1 MTSRSLTLSSWLGA
15 LRRRFGFIVS
25 ENTDRSHV
33 GRGRSESLSS
43 RRADRHPERRSS
55 VGRRPVRAT
64 KPATG
69 SLVNMRTLR
78 YLVPLF
84 LAVVALGIL
93 AVVAL
98 GSFLAT
104 GSQSEASV
112 QALAGDTHFHG
123 IAVDPTD
130 PSRLYLATH
139 HGLYVVAP
147 DSTAKRLSP
156 VQDFMGFT
164 PHPTDPSILYAS
176 GHPADGGNL
185 GFIASEDGGGSWS
198 QLAEGVGGPVDFHQ
212 MDVSPADPKTI
223 YGAYSGGLQ
232 VSRDGGRSWEM
243 VGPAPEGLIDLA
255 ASAQKADRLYAATQN
270 GLLKSEDGGK
280 SWQDAYWLRQPATMV
295 HVTPDGAVYAYLV
308 GTGLVETLEPK
319 LTWKTIS
326 NPSGRDYVLHF
337 AVDPTSH
344 NKLYA
349 ITFNPQSKAQAVLT
363 SDDAGETWAPM
374 GADVAASH
382 RPHEGE

>member
-1 MTSRSLTLSSWLGA
+1 
-15 LRRRFGFIVS
+15 
-25 ENTDRSHV
+25 
-33 GRGRSESLSS
+33 
-43 RRADRHPERRSS
+43 
-55 VGRRPVRAT
+55 
-64 KPATG
+64 
-69 SLVNMRTLR
+69 MRTLR

-164 PHPTDPSILYAS
+164 PHPTDLSTLYAS

-185 GFIASEDGGGSWS
+185 GFIVSEDGGGSWS

-212 MDVSPADPKTI
+212 MDVSPADAKTI

-232 VSRDGGRSWEM
+232 VSRDGGGSWEM
-243 VGPAPEGLIDLA
+243 VGTAPEDLIDLA
-255 ASAQKADRLYAATQN
+255 ASAQNADRLYAATQN